1 MIDRGGNHE
10 ATRQRTGGRIWVHC
24 LKTAPPLIEA
34 QEVAIRSFPAA
45 LGDVD
50 PQWLTFTIAVRYKST
65 GQRDEVL
72 IAPKSWGYVTAKL
85 QPYRCI
91 DIHVVPKSA
100 PPSPMPSSS
109 SSSSSYAPLYP
120 ETPPSP
126 PAVPLYQEQE
136 SKYANAWYYNSSSK
150 LRAPPYTR
158 TPSGKDSDSTYFDL
172 PPPKYPGSPGRSP
185 ARQPHPLLEPSGY
198 GYGFGW
204 GNQIQGQSSQ
214 AYFEPILSPLSRNL
228 HTLEEEDTQQ
238 TSNRR
243 SMGWSA
249 SSVRMSSPDK
259 DRDDRPPPVTITT
272 PSSNRG
278 NLGLFS
284 SIRHR
289 MFPIAWAEN
298 RSRTRRRRRPT
309 QAVDIPNYDR
319 ETEYDTYS
327 SSGRSY
333 VPSLI

>member
-1 MIDRGGNHE
+1 M
-10 ATRQRTGGRIWVHC
+10 
-24 LKTAPPLIEA
+24 
-34 QEVAIRSFPAA
+34 RSFPAA

-65 GQRDEVL
+65 GKRDEIL

-100 PPSPMPSSS
+100 PPSPLVS
-109 SSSSSYAPLYP
+109 SSSSSYTPLYP
-120 ETPPSP
+120 ETPPP
-126 PAVPLYQEQE
+126 PLAAPLYRERA
-136 SKYANAWYYNSSSK
+136 SKYSNLWYDNSASK
-150 LRAPPYTR
+150 REAPPYTVD
-158 TPSGKDSDSTYFDL
+158 PSGRDDSLLYFDA
-172 PPPKYPGSPGRSP
+172 PPPQYSGPPVK
-185 ARQPHPLLEPSGY
+185 QPHPLLAPSGY

-214 AYFEPILSPLSRNL
+214 AYFEPILSPRSRTL
-228 HTLEEEDTQQ
+228 HVMEEEDIQQ

-249 SSVRMSSPDK
+249 SSVRMSSPVR
-259 DRDDRPPPVTITT
+259 DRDPRPPPVPLPTST
-272 PSSNRG
+272 SSGRG
-278 NLGLFS
+278 NLSILS

-298 RSRTRRRRRPT
+298 RGRTRRRRRPSQIT
-309 QAVDIPNYDR
+309 EIPNYDQQ
-319 ETEYDTYS
+319 TDYDTYS